1 MELHLESFPV
11 APLVEDVIKT
21 IQPLAEKTGNTLTVN
36 CPADIGSIRADQTRV
51 RQALLNLVSNANK
64 FTERGRVTVGVRRIK
79 DHDGEHIEMAVADSG
94 IGMTPEQVGR
104 LFQDFVQADASTTRK
119 YGGTGL
125 GLAIS
130 RRLCQMMGGDIT
142 VVSETGRGSTFTI
155 RLPAE
160 VQSAQS
166 TPVIRRAPAAHAS
179 SASANSPD
187 VLVVDDDPTVR
198 SLTERFLTR
207 EGFSVVTADGG
218 REGLRLARE
227 LHPLA
232 MTLDVVMPDLD
243 GWTVLAA
250 LKGDPELAD
259 IAVILLTILDEK
271 NRGYALGAADY
282 MVKPVDR
289 ERLGTVLHGIMGR
302 GGANVLVVDDDDI
315 LRRGLVQLLEKDG
328 WKAHEADNGRDG
340 LARLEESAPDVIVLD
355 LMMPEMDGFEVIDHL
370 RRHAEWRDIPVVVVT
385 AKDLTDEDRRRLNGG
400 VERILQKDAPTRD
413 EMLREVSATLARCVG
428 RLRARKA
435 AGQRN

>member
-1 MELHLESFPV
+1 ITFSV
-11 APLVEDVIKT
+11 
-21 IQPLAEKTGNTLTVN
+21 Q
-36 CPADIGSIRADQTRV
+36 
-51 RQALLNLVSNANK
+51 
-64 FTERGRVTVGVRRIK
+64 
-79 DHDGEHIEMAVADSG
+79 DSG
-94 IGMTPEQVGR
+94 IGMTPEQCGK
-104 LFQDFVQADASTTRK
+104 LFQSFTQADASTARK

-130 RRLCQMMGGDIT
+130 RRFCRMMGGDIT
-142 VVSETGRGSTFTI
+142 VVSEAGSGSIFTI

-160 VQSAQS
+160 VRAAQPIPVLRPAPV
-166 TPVIRRAPAAHAS
+166 TPAS
-179 SASANSPD
+179 GSSVNAPD

-198 SLTERFLTR
+198 SLTERFLVR

-227 LHPLA
+227 LRPMA

-289 ERLGTVLHGIMGR
+289 ERLAGVLRGIIGR
-302 GGANVLVVDDDDI
+302 GGGKVLVVDDDDI
-315 LRRGLVQLLEKDG
+315 LRRGLVQVLEREG
-328 WKAHEADNGRDG
+328 WKAREADNGRQG
-340 LARLEESAPDVIVLD
+340 LACLQESPPDVIVLD
-355 LMMPEMDGFEVIDHL
+355 LMMPEMDGFEVIEQL
-370 RRHAEWRDIPVVVVT
+370 RHHPKWRDIPVVVVT

-413 EMLREVSATLARCVG
+413 EMLHEVSATLARCVG
-428 RLRARKA
+428 QRRAARRA
-435 AGQRN
+435 AGR